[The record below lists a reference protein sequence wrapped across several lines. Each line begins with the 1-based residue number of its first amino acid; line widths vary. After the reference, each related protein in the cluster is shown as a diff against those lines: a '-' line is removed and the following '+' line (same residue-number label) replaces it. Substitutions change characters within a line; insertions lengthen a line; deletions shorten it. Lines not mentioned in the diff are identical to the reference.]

1 MVSIAGLALPGVLV
15 DLTHVLL
22 PHASSGNVATAA
34 DLEGSRVDVEGIF
47 RVGASAAA
55 QTRAKAWLN
64 QGKPFLDF
72 VSDEAK
78 AGEAG
83 GDTSVC
89 HISREQCH
97 LAANLIKVK
106 QLVVILS

>member
-1 MVSIAGLALPGVLV
+1 V

-97 LAANLIKVK
+97 LAANLIKVN
-106 QLVVILS
+106 QLVVIRS